1 MKMSSEPNRY
11 VKKPVEIQ
19 AFELKGYGDFVRAE
33 QWVTANGG
41 RARFSKER
49 TVKLENGNTVHFPDQ
64 LLIDTIE
71 GTMEAGVGWF
81 IIQGI
86 LGEFY
91 PCKGDI
97 FRLSYDPVQEESF
110 DDPELP
116 GTYQVGRHTKSGNHL
131 VGGAALAL
139 PT

>member
-1 MKMSSEPNRY
+1 MSSEPKRY
-11 VKKPVEIQ
+11 VKKPVEIS
-19 AFELKGYGDFVRAE
+19 AFELTQYGDFVRAE
-33 QWVTANGG
+33 QWIKDNGG

-64 LLIDTIE
+64 LLIDTME

-81 IIQGI
+81 VIQGI
-86 LGEFY
+86 KGEFY
-91 PCKGDI
+91 PCEGEI
-97 FRLSYDPVQEESF
+97 FRLSYEPVPEEEPF
-110 DDPELP
+110 GDPELF
-116 GTYQVGRHTKSGNHL
+116 GNYVVGRFATGGNHL